1 MSSASSGYD
10 GETKQGLISSL
21 LAGCDTTG
29 KYLDPNSSCASTE
42 MSPNVPVSPAI
53 LAKAKSKFLHM
64 RPRTPPRNA
73 GGPPPPPPPPSGVLD
88 NDDQQSAV
96 DQQAAHEA
104 DGEPQAK
111 KAKPSPATM
120 MTMTQRVVASGGG
133 GGPGGTSTLHG
144 SISEA
149 LQVGTVQYE
158 QKMHDAE
165 KAEQARR
172 NENRRKPSHH
182 TPIDIPANRIDIYE
196 GEDAMSCSSDGL
208 PVSVCQCCN
217 GASGIPSGPEHLTY
231 FHGHYVCQ
239 VCLILWEIIGLIKEG
254 KIRSLDELMELLEVL
269 QAVKLALS
277 SPSPYSADNVAG
289 TVAG

>member
-1 MSSASSGYD
+1 MSSASSGDD

-21 LAGCDTTG
+21 LARCETTG
-29 KYLDPNSSCASTE
+29 VKLEPNSSCASTE

-53 LAKAKSKFLHM
+53 LAKAKSKFLRM

-73 GGPPPPPPPPSGVLD
+73 GGPPPPPPPPPPSDVLD

-133 GGPGGTSTLHG
+133 GGPGGTSNLH
-144 SISEA
+144 SIITTA

-158 QKMHDAE
+158 QQMHDAE

-172 NENRRKPSHH
+172 NANRRKS
-182 TPIDIPANRIDIYE
+182 N
-196 GEDAMSCSSDGL
+196 
-208 PVSVCQCCN
+208 
-217 GASGIPSGPEHLTY
+217 
-231 FHGHYVCQ
+231 
-239 VCLILWEIIGLIKEG
+239 
-254 KIRSLDELMELLEVL
+254 
-269 QAVKLALS
+269 
-277 SPSPYSADNVAG
+277 
-289 TVAG
+289 